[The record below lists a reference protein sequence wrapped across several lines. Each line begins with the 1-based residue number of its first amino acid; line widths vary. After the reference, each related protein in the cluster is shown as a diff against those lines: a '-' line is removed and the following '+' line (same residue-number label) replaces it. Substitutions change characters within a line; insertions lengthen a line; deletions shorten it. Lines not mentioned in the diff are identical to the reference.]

1 MLQRS
6 DFVRPPPPAVEATH
20 DVSTGRE
27 CASAGS
33 ATSDRSCLLPPDI
46 SGCNL
51 SLSTLEEQSA
61 ALGLSMER
69 VGRKVLSV
77 HPSGRRIAFNASTG
91 ALRSNEVWVMEN
103 FLREAQVSDRAR

>member
-1 MLQRS
+1 
-6 DFVRPPPPAVEATH
+6 
-20 DVSTGRE
+20 
-27 CASAGS
+27 
-33 ATSDRSCLLPPDI
+33 
-46 SGCNL
+46 
-51 SLSTLEEQSA
+51 
-61 ALGLSMER
+61 MER